1 MAIVKSTENELIIEN
16 KSGLSVHTERLE
28 NGNIRIKNNRGAGVT
43 LSPEQAMSFANS
55 LGSADFL
62 FNQEDK
68 KITPSNEIRPYS
80 LLGTADS
87 YPSVKEAMQDPRVKD
102 SILKCF
108 SEFVEKERNKKYV
121 SAKKNVGEHISK
133 CILEYPKVIVESH
146 YQDDMNTMFEE
157 FKKVN
162 NIKLPFP
169 KLTIITGENIEISY
183 IPGEDERIARRSN
196 IQSRSVNMF
205 YCYFLSE
212 HSHGIDVDIFLA
224 REGDKSG
231 TLYVATAVIIHDG
244 TQLQFIVE
252 DNGIAGEKE
261 DFYTYLRSAIS
272 AIYMMTMSKNTFYMS
287 VPTLE
292 EAATNR
298 KRISKGKKPLIEF
311 KVATIEGKKTMMS
324 STPHG
329 THASPRLHWRRG
341 HWRTMTKSGKKTWIA
356 PMEVGDEDN
365 GRVIKTYA
373 IGKYSLMENA
383 DGRTNRI

>member
-1 MAIVKSTENELIIEN
+1 MEIAMAIVKSTEDELIIEN
-16 KSGLSVHTERLE
+16 ESGLSIHTERLE
-28 NGNIRIKNNRGAGVT
+28 NGNISIKNNRGAGVT

-80 LLGTADS
+80 LLGTAES

-146 YQDDMNTMFEE
+146 YQDDMDTMFEE
-157 FKKVN
+157 FKEVD

-183 IPGEDERIARRSN
+183 TPAEDERIARRSN
-196 IQSRSVNMF
+196 IQSGSVNMF

-212 HSHGIDVDIFLA
+212 HPHGIDVDIFLA

-231 TLYVATAVIIHDG
+231 TLYVATAVIMHDG

-252 DNGIAGEKE
+252 DNGIAGNREN
-261 DFYTYLRSAIS
+261 FYTYLRSAMS
-272 AIYMMTMSKNTFYMS
+272 AIYMMTMGKNNFYMS
-287 VPTLE
+287 VPTPE

-311 KVATIEGKKTMMS
+311 KVATIEGKKTMVS

-341 HWRTMTKSGKKTWIA
+341 HWRTMSKSGKKTWIA
-356 PMEVGDEDN
+356 PMEVGDEEN

-373 IGKYSLMENA
+373 IGKYSLMEA
-383 DGRTNRI
+383 R